1 MGVSSEQSSL
11 NMNRFL
17 VALALVASVHG
28 APSYGV
34 GHAGL
39 AVGHAGVAV
48 GHATVGHA
56 AYAAGPAVAH
66 GAAYAAGPAVAT
78 GPAVSSAPAVVGQT
92 HQTYAAGPPVVQERV
107 EYGVVGHQVVQTGV
121 ASVVAGHQHVV
132 AGQEAIPQPASS
144 YLAGAPQ
151 NLVETRPLPPPV
163 IPAAAPYV
171 AAIPPA
177 PVPYGPAPA
186 DTVTQQKILAP
197 VRTHT
202 RITPQQTNIIPQL
215 NVQNYNVDVP
225 VHVPVPV
232 EREVIVNK
240 HVPAPYEVAVPR
252 AVPVPAPYKV
262 HPVQEVVETPHVH
275 HATYNVHSAKAVVTS
290 HATPV
295 HETVHV
301 PVHTEQTKVVP
312 GVAHVPTVASYATN
326 AVVGHAAIP
335 AAHGVIGAA
344 HGIVGAAHGL
354 VGAAG
359 VIAH

>member
-1 MGVSSEQSSL
+1 MG
-11 NMNRFL
+11 NMNRFV
-17 VALALVASVHG
+17 VALAFVGCALG
-28 APSYGV
+28 APSI
-34 GHAGL
+34 L
-39 AVGHAGVAV
+39 PAVGHAYTAGSAVV
-48 GHATVGHA
+48 GHGPAVATSG

-66 GAAYAAGPAVAT
+66 GAPVA
-78 GPAVSSAPAVVGQT
+78 SAPAVVGQT
-92 HQTYAAGPPVVQERV
+92 HHTYAAGAPVVENRV
-107 EYGVVGHQVVQTGV
+107 EYGVVGHQVVQTGEV
-121 ASVVAGHQHVV
+121 SVVGGHQPAVSSI
-132 AGQEAIPQPASS
+132 AGPPV
-144 YLAGAPQ
+144 
-151 NLVETRPLPPPV
+151 NTVETRPLPPPV
-163 IPAAAPYV
+163 IPHAAPYV

-177 PVPYGPAPA
+177 PTNQGPAPA
-186 DTVTQQKILAP
+186 DTVVQQKILAP

-275 HATYNVHSAKAVVTS
+275 HATYNVHSAKGVVTS

-301 PVHTEQTKVVP
+301 PVHTEQTHVVP
-312 GVAHVPTVASYATN
+312 GVVHVPTVASYATN

-344 HGIVGAAHGL
+344 HGIVGAA
-354 VGAAG
+354 G

>member
-1 MGVSSEQSSL
+1 MGGD
-11 NMNRFL
+11 NMNRFV
-17 VALALVASVHG
+17 VALAFVGCAFG
-28 APSYGV
+28 APSI
-34 GHAGL
+34 L
-39 AVGHAGVAV
+39 PAVGHAYTAGSAVV
-48 GHATVGHA
+48 GHGPAVATSG

-66 GAAYAAGPAVAT
+66 GAPVA
-78 GPAVSSAPAVVGQT
+78 SAPAVVGQT
-92 HQTYAAGPPVVQERV
+92 HHTYAAGAPVVENRV
-107 EYGVVGHQVVQTGV
+107 EYGVVGHQVVQTGEV
-121 ASVVAGHQHVV
+121 SVVGGHQYAV
-132 AGQEAIPQPASS
+132 AGVETIPQ
-144 YLAGAPQ
+144 L
-151 NLVETRPLPPPV
+151 PPV
-163 IPAAAPYV
+163 IPHAAPYV

-177 PVPYGPAPA
+177 PTNQGPAPA
-186 DTVTQQKILAP
+186 DTVVQQKILAP

-252 AVPVPAPYKV
+252 AVPVPAPYKD

-275 HATYNVHSAKAVVTS
+275 PATYNVHSAKAVVTS

-301 PVHTEQTKVVP
+301 PVHTEQTHVVP
-312 GVAHVPTVASYATN
+312 GVAHVPTAASYATN

-344 HGIVGAAHGL
+344 HGIVGAAHGV